1 MNKIAKFFRDF
12 GLTSFLAVLGITL
25 IILSVFAFRGVDH
38 IKNFIKT
45 EATVSDV
52 ILYEDAHYDEAS
64 DNYVEAT
71 YKVYVKYYVDEVEH
85 ENEYGIFSG
94 YKVGDK
100 LTICYNPNDP
110 DEIAQPNGIVL
121 PIIILVVGIA
131 ASVGCV
137 ITAVFAVKKRKKLIE
152 QEKEW
157 ENGKQNV

>member
-12 GLTSFLAVLGITL
+12 GLTSFLALVGITL
-25 IILSVFAFRGVDH
+25 VIFSIFAFRGVDH

-52 ILYEDAHYDEAS
+52 VLYEDAHYDID
-64 DNYVEAT
+64 DNYIEAT
-71 YKVYVKYYVDEVEH
+71 YKVFVKYNVDEVEY
-85 ENEYGIFSG
+85 ESEYGVFSG

-100 LTICYNPNDP
+100 LTICYNPDDP
-110 DEIAQPNGIVL
+110 YEIAQPNGIAL

-131 ASVGCV
+131 SSVGAV
-137 ITAVFAVKKRKKLIE
+137 ITCVFAIKKRKKLIE